1 MKFLK
6 QIGILL
12 LFIVIVTAVLSL
24 VLPTRQKIERTT
36 TINAPANMVYDY
48 LTKLEN
54 FNQVTVWNKRD
65 STVKYNKTGTD
76 GTIGAAFIWEGD
88 IAISG
93 KGKMTITALEPNK
106 KIAHALEFT
115 YPKKGSAN
123 SVFLLNEVNGT
134 TTVTWT
140 FDMAT
145 PRPWNIFNLFYS
157 MDEEMGGDFDEGLVQ
172 LKKMME
178 PVEASLSPSPAEE
191 IKSMNFPD
199 ATYAIIRQRI
209 KWDDIKSFYD
219 QHLSVLNTEAGDKV
233 VATPGLPV
241 SLVYEWDEKTRETDY
256 AVGLPVPAGT
266 KVNNPIIQ
274 VINIPASKSVY
285 LEYNGKLNSN
295 ELYAVVRKYL
305 KENKLDELSPI
316 IEQKYA
322 IPGDKTGRVI
332 FLVD

>member
-6 QIGILL
+6 QFGVLL

-24 VLPTRQKIERTT
+24 VLPTRQTIERTT
-36 TINAPANMVYDY
+36 TINAPANIVYDY

-65 STVKYNKTGTD
+65 STVKYSKTGTD
-76 GTIGAAFIWEGD
+76 GTTGAAFAWDGD

-106 KIAHALEFT
+106 KITHALEFT

-123 SVFLLNEVNGT
+123 SVFLLNEANGT

-140 FDMAT
+140 FEMNT

-157 MDEEMGGDFDEGLVQ
+157 MDEEMGGDFDEGLVR
-172 LKKMME
+172 LKKTME
-178 PVEASLSPSPAEE
+178 PADATVAAPPVAE
-191 IKSMNFPD
+191 IKPMNFPD

-209 KWDDIKSFYD
+209 KWDDIGSFYA

-241 SLVYEWDEKTRETDY
+241 SLVYEWDEKTREADY

-266 KVNNPIIQ
+266 KVNNSLIQ
-274 VINIPASKSVY
+274 VIDIPASKSVY
-285 LEYNGKLNSN
+285 LEYDGTLPTN

-305 KENKLDELSPI
+305 KENKLDELTPI
-316 IEQKYA
+316 IEYKYA
-322 IPGDKTGRVI
+322 TPGPKTGRVI